1 LFLILNTLY
10 AGKNYF
16 LCLYAFEC
24 GNRNTVNDIMIQ
36 SLGSILR
43 KYSNLDE
50 DYLEISVSSSAKQ
63 GLRIGDYLVS
73 MGIAESLVYR
83 SLAEQ
88 FKMEFADNIE
98 SMISM
103 DLLREL
109 PSELFRD
116 GRCFPVEMNE
126 IVLRIVIA
134 DPLDLDIIAMT
145 ESASGLVIDTVLTTP
160 SEMNRI
166 KKKLFEGDTMFKQ
179 SAGKIAREY
188 ESQLNKEESLSIE
201 EIRER
206 TESEPV
212 VKMADLIFREAI
224 KLNASDIHIEPTE
237 YNAIVRFR
245 IDGMLRQH
253 TEVSK
258 WMYSPLTSRIKI
270 LSDLDIAEK
279 RVPQDGRIRYSL
291 DNNTFDFRVSTLPT
305 HFGEKTVI
313 RVLKHDHNL
322 LDLKNIGISESDM
335 VKISELIEKPQGM
348 VFVTG
353 PTGSGKSSTLFA
365 CLNRIRNKAI
375 NITTIENPIEYKLDG
390 VNQVQINEKA
400 GVTFA
405 TTLRSL
411 LRQDPDVI
419 LVGEIRDAETAQIA
433 IQASQTGHLVL
444 STLHT
449 NDALS
454 AITRLRDLGIPG
466 FLISSSILAVV
477 AQRLLRKLCPFCKK
491 ESDVPEE
498 IKQKWQALLAGYPM
512 PKTFS
517 SIGCE
522 KCNNSGYKGRIGI
535 FEMIVVDETLRSLIA
550 DNATETQIR
559 KLLREN
565 GTKTLIQDG
574 ISKIEQGVTTP
585 EELLRVVLVE
595 DVIQMQSAS
604 VAPDS
609 SDIG

>member
-1 LFLILNTLY
+1 
-10 AGKNYF
+10 
-16 LCLYAFEC
+16 
-24 GNRNTVNDIMIQ
+24 MIQ
-36 SLGSILR
+36 ILGSILKR
-43 KYSNLDE
+43 YSNLDE
-50 DYLEISVSSSAKQ
+50 KYLEDAAANASNL
-63 GLRIGDYLVS
+63 GLRIGDYLVT
-73 MGIAESLVYR
+73 MGIPESLVYR
-83 SLAEQ
+83 SIAEQ
-88 FKMEFADNIE
+88 FKMEFTDNIE
-98 SMISM
+98 SIISM

-116 GRCFPVEMNE
+116 GRCFPVESNE
-126 IVLRIVIA
+126 TVLRIITA
-134 DPLDLDIIAMT
+134 DPLDFDLIAT
-145 ESASGLVIDTVLTTP
+145 AESASGLVVDMILTTP

-188 ESQLNKEESLSIE
+188 ENQLNKEESLSLE

-212 VKMADLIFREAI
+212 VKMVDLIFREAI

-237 YNAIVRFR
+237 NNALVRFR

-258 WMYSPLTSRIKI
+258 WMSSPLTSRIKI

-279 RVPQDGRIRYSL
+279 RVPQDGRIRYTL
-291 DNNTFDFRVSTLPT
+291 DNNMFDFRISTLPT

-313 RVLKHDHNL
+313 RILKHDHNL
-322 LDLKNIGISESDM
+322 LDLINIGISESDM

-348 VFVTG
+348 IFVTG

-365 CLNRIRNKAI
+365 CLNRIRHKAI
-375 NITTIENPIEYKLDG
+375 NITTIENPIEYKLEG

-419 LVGEIRDAETAQIA
+419 LVGEIRDSETAQIA

-454 AITRLRDLGIPG
+454 AVTRLRDLGVPG
-466 FLISSSILAVV
+466 FLISSSILAII
-477 AQRLLRKLCPFCKK
+477 AQRLVRKLCPHCKK
-491 ESDVPEE
+491 ETEIPEE
-498 IKQKWQALLAGYPM
+498 IRLKWQALLAGYTM

-517 SIGCE
+517 STGCE
-522 KCNNSGYKGRIGI
+522 KCNHVGYKGRIGI
-535 FEMIVVDETLRSLIA
+535 FEMVVVDEKLRSLIA
-550 DNATETQIR
+550 DNASETQIR
-559 KLLREN
+559 KMLRES

-574 ISKIEQGVTTP
+574 ISKIEQGITTP
-585 EELLRVVLVE
+585 EELLRVVLVD

-604 VAPDS
+604 EEHNLS
-609 SDIG
+609 FTG